1 MAEYTLTDFDK
12 KKVEQG
18 ASLGTKID
26 GEIVLSTII
35 NIYPISTNMYMGYVM
50 FNNDLH
56 QLFYFDTDG
65 NLYNQ
70 NKTKVGIAYIVDSTI
85 TKTTGTKLVRETSS
99 DGTSNA
105 RPFPR
110 HAVATALEVNEAASE
125 ESQQDST
132 EEIFSIATLQ
142 PREEVAASCLQS
154 MLQQYENP
162 LNIDNTKIK
171 QLVSKSYLFAQEFIN
186 QAVLYRE
193 KETTSA
199 TVENNKYA
207 SVDSESLSSDTDK
220 LLYNIATAMSNLIA
234 QDKNQYADQQKNGL
248 KLAATDV
255 NVKTL
260 PESIKTVVSGN
271 VNASVTGS
279 VNSSVSGSV
288 DAAVTGSVS
297 ASVSGSIN
305 ASVSGSVTTKQ
316 ESTSSGT

>member
-1 MAEYTLTDFDK
+1 MAEQLLTFDYSKATL
-12 KKVEQG
+12 G
-18 ASLGTKID
+18 ASLGYTN
-26 GEIVLSTII
+26 GSTIKI
-35 NIYPISTNMYMGYVM
+35 ATYVS
-50 FNNDLH
+50 FETDS
-56 QLFYFDTDG
+56 YFDGFISFGDNYKYGFMKDG
-65 NLYNQ
+65 RLY
-70 NKTKVGIAYIVDSTI
+70 TKEGEYVAKLGIVASSI

-99 DGTSNA
+99 DGKVNA

-110 HAVATALEVNEAASE
+110 NGIATASETDGTE
-125 ESQQDST
+125 ESNKK

-207 SVDSESLSSDTDK
+207 SVDSESLSRDTDK

-234 QDKNQYADQQKNGL
+234 QDKNQYVDQQKNGL

-260 PESIKTVVSGN
+260 PESIKTVVSG
-271 VNASVTGS
+271 
-279 VNSSVSGSV
+279 
-288 DAAVTGSVS
+288 SVS
-297 ASVSGSIN
+297 ASVSGN
-305 ASVSGSVTTKQ
+305 VDATVTGSVTTKQ
-316 ESTSSGT
+316 ESTPSGT

>member
-18 ASLGTKID
+18 ASLGMKID

-56 QLFYFDTDG
+56 QLFYFDSDG

-70 NKTKVGIAYIVDSTI
+70 YKTKVGIAYIVDSSI

-110 HAVATALEVNEAASE
+110 YGIATASETGGTE
-125 ESQQDST
+125 ESDKT

-142 PREEVAASCLQS
+142 PREEVAASCLQA
-154 MLQQYENP
+154 MIQKYENP

-171 QLVSKSYLFAQEFIN
+171 QLVSKSFLFAQEFIS

-207 SVDSESLSSDTDK
+207 SVDSDSLSSDTDK
-220 LLYNIATAMSNLIA
+220 LLYNIATAINNFIA

-260 PESIKTVVSGN
+260 PESIN
-271 VNASVTGS
+271 IN
-279 VNSSVSGSV
+279 
-288 DAAVTGSVS
+288 AAVT
-297 ASVSGSIN
+297 
-305 ASVSGSVTTKQ
+305 GSVTTKQ

>member
-1 MAEYTLTDFDK
+1 MEEYTLTDFDK
-12 KKVEQG
+12 YKVEQG

-26 GEIVLSTII
+26 DKIVLSTCI
-35 NIYPISTNMYMGYVM
+35 NIYPLGTNMYMGYVI
-50 FNNDLH
+50 FNNNLY
-56 QLFYFDTDG
+56 QLFYFDSDG
-65 NLYNQ
+65 NLYNL
-70 NKTKVGIAYIVDSTI
+70 NKTKVGVAYIVDSTI

-105 RPFPR
+105 RQFPR
-110 HAVATALEVNEAASE
+110 NRIATTSETGGTE
-125 ESQQDST
+125 ESDKT

-171 QLVSKSYLFAQEFIN
+171 QLVSKSFLFAQEFIN
-186 QAVLYRE
+186 QAVIYRE
-193 KETTSA
+193 KETTSE

-207 SVDSESLSSDTDK
+207 SVDSDSLSSDTDK
-220 LLYNIATAMSNLIA
+220 LLYNIATAINNFIY

-260 PESIKTVVSGN
+260 PESIN
-271 VNASVTGS
+271 IN
-279 VNSSVSGSV
+279 
-288 DAAVTGSVS
+288 AAVT
-297 ASVSGSIN
+297 
-305 ASVSGSVTTKQ
+305 GSVTTKQ

>member
-12 KKVEQG
+12 YKVEQG

-26 GEIVLSTII
+26 DKIVLSTCI
-35 NIYPISTNMYMGYVM
+35 NIYPLGTNMYMGYVI
-50 FNNDLH
+50 FNNNLY
-56 QLFYFDTDG
+56 QLFYFDSDG
-65 NLYNQ
+65 NLYNL
-70 NKTKVGIAYIVDSTI
+70 NKTKVGVAYIVDSNI

-110 HAVATALEVNEAASE
+110 YGIATASETGGTE
-125 ESQQDST
+125 ESGKE

-154 MLQQYENP
+154 MLQKYENP

-171 QLVSKSYLFAQEFIN
+171 QLVSKSFLFAQEFIN

-207 SVDSESLSSDTDK
+207 SVDSDSLSSDTDK
-220 LLYNIATAMSNLIA
+220 LLCNIATAINNFIA

-248 KLAATDV
+248 KLASTDV

-260 PESIKTVVSGN
+260 PESIN
-271 VNASVTGS
+271 IN
-279 VNSSVSGSV
+279 
-288 DAAVTGSVS
+288 AAVT
-297 ASVSGSIN
+297 
-305 ASVSGSVTTKQ
+305 GSVTTKQ

>member
-26 GEIVLSTII
+26 GEIVLSTYIDI
-35 NIYPISTNMYMGYVM
+35 FPIATNMYMGYVM
-50 FNNDLH
+50 FNNNLH

-70 NKTKVGIAYIVDSTI
+70 DKTKVGIVYIVDSSI

-110 HAVATALEVNEAASE
+110 NGIATASE
-125 ESQQDST
+125 TGGT

-142 PREEVAASCLQS
+142 PREEVAASCLQA
-154 MLQQYENP
+154 MLQKYTNP

-171 QLVSKSYLFAQEFIN
+171 QLVSKSFLFAQEFIN

-207 SVDSESLSSDTDK
+207 SVDSDSLSSDTDK
-220 LLYNIATAMSNLIA
+220 LLYNIATAINNFIA

-260 PESIKTVVSGN
+260 PESIKTVVSG
-271 VNASVTGS
+271 
-279 VNSSVSGSV
+279 
-288 DAAVTGSVS
+288 SVS
-297 ASVSGSIN
+297 ASVSGN
-305 ASVSGSVTTKQ
+305 VDAAVSGSITTKQ
-316 ESTSSGT
+316 ESTPSGT

>member
-1 MAEYTLTDFDK
+1 MAEYTLLAFDS
-12 KKVEQG
+12 QRARNG
-18 ASLGTKID
+18 ASVGYMDANNKVHIATEIKFYEIRRSDYFGYIMLD
-26 GEIVLSTII
+26 GEQYEFLANGYFYVNGDKQLLKIVES
-35 NIYPISTNMYMGYVM
+35 S
-50 FNNDLH
+50 
-56 QLFYFDTDG
+56 
-65 NLYNQ
+65 
-70 NKTKVGIAYIVDSTI
+70 I

-110 HAVATALEVNEAASE
+110 NGIATTSETGGTE
-125 ESQQDST
+125 ESDKT

-154 MLQQYENP
+154 MLQQYKNP

-171 QLVSKSYLFAQEFIN
+171 QLVSKSFLFAQEFIN

-207 SVDSESLSSDTDK
+207 SVDSDSLSSDTDK
-220 LLYNIATAMSNLIA
+220 LLYNIATAISNLIA

-271 VNASVTGS
+271 I
-279 VNSSVSGSV
+279 

-297 ASVSGSIN
+297 ATVIGSID
-305 ASVSGSVTTKQ
+305 AAVTGSVTTKK

>member
-18 ASLGTKID
+18 ASLGMKID
-26 GEIVLSTII
+26 GEIVLSTYIDI
-35 NIYPISTNMYMGYVM
+35 FPIATNMYMGYVM
-50 FNNDLH
+50 FNNNLH
-56 QLFYFDTDG
+56 QLFYFDSDG

-70 NKTKVGIAYIVDSTI
+70 SKTKVGVAYIVDSSI

-110 HAVATALEVNEAASE
+110 NAIATASEVDETSSE
-125 ESQQDST
+125 ESQQDT
-132 EEIFSIATLQ
+132 IEEIFSIATLQ

-199 TVENNKYA
+199 TVESNKYA
-207 SVDSESLSSDTDK
+207 SVDSDSLSSDTDK
-220 LLYNIATAMSNLIA
+220 LLYNISTAITNFIA

-260 PESIKTVVSGN
+260 PESIKTVVSG
-271 VNASVTGS
+271 SV
-279 VNSSVSGSV
+279 
-288 DAAVTGSVS
+288 
-297 ASVSGSIN
+297 N
-305 ASVSGSVTTKQ
+305 ASVSGNIDAAVSGSITTKQ

>member
-1 MAEYTLTDFDK
+1 MEEYTLTDFDK

-18 ASLGTKID
+18 ASLGMKID
-26 GEIVLSTII
+26 GEIVLSTTI
-35 NIYPISTNMYMGYVM
+35 NVYPISTNMYMGYVM

-56 QLFYFDTDG
+56 QLFYFDSDG

-70 NKTKVGIAYIVDSTI
+70 YKTKVGIAYIVDSSI

-110 HAVATALEVNEAASE
+110 YGIATASETGGTE
-125 ESQQDST
+125 ESGKE

-142 PREEVAASCLQS
+142 PREEVAASCLQA
-154 MLQQYENP
+154 MLQKYENP

-207 SVDSESLSSDTDK
+207 SVDSDSLSSDTDK
-220 LLYNIATAMSNLIA
+220 LLYNIATAINNFIA

-260 PESIKTVVSGN
+260 PESIN
-271 VNASVTGS
+271 IN
-279 VNSSVSGSV
+279 
-288 DAAVTGSVS
+288 AAVT
-297 ASVSGSIN
+297 
-305 ASVSGSVTTKQ
+305 GSVTTKQ

>member
-18 ASLGTKID
+18 ASLGMKID

-35 NIYPISTNMYMGYVM
+35 NIYPISINMYMGYVM

-56 QLFYFDTDG
+56 QLFYFDSDG

-70 NKTKVGIAYIVDSTI
+70 YKTKVGIAYIVDSSI
-85 TKTTGTKLVRETSS
+85 TKTTGTKLVRETFS

-110 HAVATALEVNEAASE
+110 NGIETTSETGGTE
-125 ESQQDST
+125 ESDKT

-171 QLVSKSYLFAQEFIN
+171 QLVSKSFLFAQEFIN

-207 SVDSESLSSDTDK
+207 SVDSDSLSRDTDK
-220 LLYNIATAMSNLIA
+220 LLYNIATAINNFIA

-260 PESIKTVVSGN
+260 PESIN
-271 VNASVTGS
+271 IN
-279 VNSSVSGSV
+279 
-288 DAAVTGSVS
+288 AAVT
-297 ASVSGSIN
+297 
-305 ASVSGSVTTKQ
+305 GSVTTKQ

>member
-1 MAEYTLTDFDK
+1 MAEYTLLAFDS
-12 KKVEQG
+12 QRARNG
-18 ASLGTKID
+18 ASVGYMDANNKVHIATEINFYEIRRSDYFGYIMLDGKQYEFLANGYFYVNGDKQLLKIV
-26 GEIVLSTII
+26 ES
-35 NIYPISTNMYMGYVM
+35 S
-50 FNNDLH
+50 
-56 QLFYFDTDG
+56 
-65 NLYNQ
+65 
-70 NKTKVGIAYIVDSTI
+70 I

-110 HAVATALEVNEAASE
+110 NGIATTSETGGTE
-125 ESQQDST
+125 ESDKT

-154 MLQQYENP
+154 MLQQYKNP
-162 LNIDNTKIK
+162 LSIDNTKIK
-171 QLVSKSYLFAQEFIN
+171 QLVSKSFLFAQEFIN

-207 SVDSESLSSDTDK
+207 SVDSDSLSSDTDK
-220 LLYNIATAMSNLIA
+220 LLYNIATAISNFIA

-260 PESIKTVVSGN
+260 PESIKTVVSG
-271 VNASVTGS
+271 
-279 VNSSVSGSV
+279 SV

-297 ASVSGSIN
+297 ASVSGNID
-305 ASVSGSVTTKQ
+305 AAVSGSVTTKQ

>member
-12 KKVEQG
+12 YKVEQG

-26 GEIVLSTII
+26 DKIVLSTCI
-35 NIYPISTNMYMGYVM
+35 NIYPLSTNMYMGYVI
-50 FNNDLH
+50 FNNNLY
-56 QLFYFDTDG
+56 QLFYFDSDG
-65 NLYNQ
+65 NLYNL
-70 NKTKVGIAYIVDSTI
+70 NKTKVGVAYIVDSNI

-99 DGTSNA
+99 DGKSNA

-110 HAVATALEVNEAASE
+110 YGIATASETGGTE
-125 ESQQDST
+125 ESGKE

-154 MLQQYENP
+154 MLQKYENP

-171 QLVSKSYLFAQEFIN
+171 QLVSKSFLFAQEFIN

-207 SVDSESLSSDTDK
+207 SVDSDSLSSDTDK
-220 LLYNIATAMSNLIA
+220 LLYNIATAINNFIA

-260 PESIKTVVSGN
+260 PESIN
-271 VNASVTGS
+271 IN
-279 VNSSVSGSV
+279 
-288 DAAVTGSVS
+288 AAVT
-297 ASVSGSIN
+297 
-305 ASVSGSVTTKQ
+305 GSVTTKQ

>member
-1 MAEYTLTDFDK
+1 MVEYTLTDFDK

-18 ASLGTKID
+18 ASLGMKID

-35 NIYPISTNMYMGYVM
+35 NIYPISTNMYMGYVI
-50 FNNDLH
+50 FNNNLH
-56 QLFYFDTDG
+56 QMFYFDSYG

-70 NKTKVGIAYIVDSTI
+70 NKTKVGVANIVDSSI

-110 HAVATALEVNEAASE
+110 YGIATASETGGTE
-125 ESQQDST
+125 ESGKE

-142 PREEVAASCLQS
+142 PREEVAASCLQA
-154 MLQQYENP
+154 MLQKYENP

-199 TVENNKYA
+199 TVENNKYV
-207 SVDSESLSSDTDK
+207 SVDSDSLSSDTDK
-220 LLYNIATAMSNLIA
+220 LLYNIAATINNFIA

-260 PESIKTVVSGN
+260 PESIN
-271 VNASVTGS
+271 IN
-279 VNSSVSGSV
+279 
-288 DAAVTGSVS
+288 AAVT
-297 ASVSGSIN
+297 
-305 ASVSGSVTTKQ
+305 GSVTTKQ

>member
-1 MAEYTLTDFDK
+1 MAEYTLLAFDS
-12 KKVEQG
+12 QRARNG
-18 ASLGTKID
+18 ASVGYIDANNKVHIATEIKFYEIRRSDYFGYIMLD
-26 GEIVLSTII
+26 GEQYEFLA
-35 NIYPISTNMYMGYVM
+35 NGYFYV
-50 FNNDLH
+50 NGDK
-56 QLFYFDTDG
+56 QL
-65 NLYNQ
+65 L
-70 NKTKVGIAYIVDSTI
+70 KLVESSI

-110 HAVATALEVNEAASE
+110 NGIATTSETGGTE
-125 ESQQDST
+125 ESDKT

-171 QLVSKSYLFAQEFIN
+171 QLVSKSFLFAQEFIN

-207 SVDSESLSSDTDK
+207 SVDSDSLSSDTDK
-220 LLYNIATAMSNLIA
+220 LLYNIAAAMNNFIA

-260 PESIKTVVSGN
+260 PESIKTVVSG
-271 VNASVTGS
+271 
-279 VNSSVSGSV
+279 
-288 DAAVTGSVS
+288 SVS
-297 ASVSGSIN
+297 ASVSGN
-305 ASVSGSVTTKQ
+305 VDAAVTGSVTTKQ

>member
-1 MAEYTLTDFDK
+1 MAEYTLLAFDS
-12 KKVEQG
+12 QRARNG
-18 ASLGTKID
+18 ASVGYMDANNKVHIATEIKFYEIRRSDYFGYIMLDGKQYEFLANGYFYVNGDKQLLKIV
-26 GEIVLSTII
+26 ES
-35 NIYPISTNMYMGYVM
+35 S
-50 FNNDLH
+50 
-56 QLFYFDTDG
+56 
-65 NLYNQ
+65 
-70 NKTKVGIAYIVDSTI
+70 I

-110 HAVATALEVNEAASE
+110 YGIATASETGGTE
-125 ESQQDST
+125 ESGKE

-154 MLQQYENP
+154 MLQKYENP

-171 QLVSKSYLFAQEFIN
+171 QLVSKSFLFAQEFIN

-207 SVDSESLSSDTDK
+207 SVDSDSLSSDTDK
-220 LLYNIATAMSNLIA
+220 LLYNIATAINNFIA

-248 KLAATDV
+248 KLAATD
-255 NVKTL
+255 
-260 PESIKTVVSGN
+260 IN
-271 VNASVTGS
+271 VNSLPDNISVK
-279 VNSSVSGSV
+279 VN
-288 DAAVTGSVS
+288 
-297 ASVSGSIN
+297 GSI
-305 ASVSGSVTTKQ
+305 TTKQ

>member
-1 MAEYTLTDFDK
+1 MAEYTLLAFDS
-12 KKVEQG
+12 QRARNG
-18 ASLGTKID
+18 ASVGYMDANNKVHIATEIKFYEIRRSDYFGYIMLDGKQYEFLANGYFYVNGDKQLLKIV
-26 GEIVLSTII
+26 ES
-35 NIYPISTNMYMGYVM
+35 S
-50 FNNDLH
+50 
-56 QLFYFDTDG
+56 
-65 NLYNQ
+65 
-70 NKTKVGIAYIVDSTI
+70 I

-110 HAVATALEVNEAASE
+110 NGIATTSETGGTE
-125 ESQQDST
+125 ESDKT

-154 MLQQYENP
+154 MLQRYTNP

-171 QLVSKSYLFAQEFIN
+171 QLVSKSFLFAQEFIN

-199 TVENNKYA
+199 TVESNKYA
-207 SVDSESLSSDTDK
+207 SVDSDSLSSDTDK

-260 PESIKTVVSGN
+260 PESIKTVVSG
-271 VNASVTGS
+271 
-279 VNSSVSGSV
+279 SVSATVIGSI
-288 DAAVTGSVS
+288 DAAVR
-297 ASVSGSIN
+297 
-305 ASVSGSVTTKQ
+305 GSVTTKQ

>member
-1 MAEYTLTDFDK
+1 MEEYTLTDFDK

-18 ASLGTKID
+18 ASLGMKID

-56 QLFYFDTDG
+56 QLFYFDSDG

-70 NKTKVGIAYIVDSTI
+70 YKTKVGIAYIVDSSI

-110 HAVATALEVNEAASE
+110 YGIATASETGGTE
-125 ESQQDST
+125 ESGKE

-154 MLQQYENP
+154 MLQNYENP

-171 QLVSKSYLFAQEFIN
+171 QLVSKSFLFAQEFIN

-193 KETTSA
+193 KETISA

-207 SVDSESLSSDTDK
+207 SVDSDSLSSDTDK
-220 LLYNIATAMSNLIA
+220 LLYNIATAINNFIA

-255 NVKTL
+255 NVNTL
-260 PESIKTVVSGN
+260 PDNISVK
-271 VNASVTGS
+271 VN
-279 VNSSVSGSV
+279 
-288 DAAVTGSVS
+288 
-297 ASVSGSIN
+297 
-305 ASVSGSVTTKQ
+305 GSVTTKQ

>member
-12 KKVEQG
+12 YKVEQG

-26 GEIVLSTII
+26 DKIVLSTFI
-35 NIYPISTNMYMGYVM
+35 NIYPLGTNMYMGYVI
-50 FNNDLH
+50 FNNNLY
-56 QLFYFDTDG
+56 QLFYFDSDG
-65 NLYNQ
+65 NLYNL
-70 NKTKVGIAYIVDSTI
+70 NKTKVGVAYIAESTI

-110 HAVATALEVNEAASE
+110 NGIATASETGGTE
-125 ESQQDST
+125 ESGKE

-142 PREEVAASCLQS
+142 PREEVAASCLQA
-154 MLQQYENP
+154 MLQKYENP

-171 QLVSKSYLFAQEFIN
+171 QLVSKSFLFAQEFIN

-207 SVDSESLSSDTDK
+207 SVDSDSLSSDTDK
-220 LLYNIATAMSNLIA
+220 LLYNIATAINNFIA

-255 NVKTL
+255 NVQTL
-260 PESIKTVVSGN
+260 PESIN
-271 VNASVTGS
+271 IN
-279 VNSSVSGSV
+279 
-288 DAAVTGSVS
+288 AAVT
-297 ASVSGSIN
+297 
-305 ASVSGSVTTKQ
+305 GSVTTKQ

>member
-18 ASLGTKID
+18 ASLGMKID

-35 NIYPISTNMYMGYVM
+35 NIYPISTNIYMGYVI
-50 FNNDLH
+50 FNNNLH
-56 QLFYFDTDG
+56 QMFYFDSYG

-70 NKTKVGIAYIVDSTI
+70 NKTKVGVANIVDSSI

-105 RPFPR
+105 RQFPR
-110 HAVATALEVNEAASE
+110 YGIATASEAGGTE
-125 ESQQDST
+125 ESGKE
-132 EEIFSIATLQ
+132 EEIFYIATLQ

-154 MLQQYENP
+154 MLQKYENP

-171 QLVSKSYLFAQEFIN
+171 QLVSKSFLFAQEFIN

-207 SVDSESLSSDTDK
+207 SVDSDSLSSDTDK
-220 LLYNIATAMSNLIA
+220 MLYNIATAINNFIA

-260 PESIKTVVSGN
+260 PESIN
-271 VNASVTGS
+271 IN
-279 VNSSVSGSV
+279 
-288 DAAVTGSVS
+288 AAVT
-297 ASVSGSIN
+297 
-305 ASVSGSVTTKQ
+305 GSVTTKQ

>member
-1 MAEYTLTDFDK
+1 MAEYTLLAFDS
-12 KKVEQG
+12 QRARNG
-18 ASLGTKID
+18 ASVGYMDANNKVHIATEIKFYEIRRSDYFGYIMLDGKQYEFLANGYFYVNGDKQLLKII
-26 GEIVLSTII
+26 ES
-35 NIYPISTNMYMGYVM
+35 S
-50 FNNDLH
+50 
-56 QLFYFDTDG
+56 
-65 NLYNQ
+65 
-70 NKTKVGIAYIVDSTI
+70 I

-110 HAVATALEVNEAASE
+110 NGIATASESGGTE
-125 ESQQDST
+125 ESDKT

-154 MLQQYENP
+154 MLQKYTNP

-171 QLVSKSYLFAQEFIN
+171 QLVSKSFLFAQEFIN

-207 SVDSESLSSDTDK
+207 SVDSDSLSSDTDK
-220 LLYNIATAMSNLIA
+220 LLYNIATAMNNFIA

-260 PESIKTVVSGN
+260 PESIKTVVSG
-271 VNASVTGS
+271 
-279 VNSSVSGSV
+279 SVSASISGNV
-288 DAAVTGSVS
+288 DAAVT
-297 ASVSGSIN
+297 
-305 ASVSGSVTTKQ
+305 GSVTTKQ

>member
-18 ASLGTKID
+18 ASLGMKID

-56 QLFYFDTDG
+56 QLFYFDSDG

-70 NKTKVGIAYIVDSTI
+70 YKTKVGIAYIVDSSI

-110 HAVATALEVNEAASE
+110 NGIATASEIGGTE
-125 ESQQDST
+125 ESGKE

-142 PREEVAASCLQS
+142 PREGVAASCLQS
-154 MLQQYENP
+154 MLQKYENP

-171 QLVSKSYLFAQEFIN
+171 QLVSKSFLFAQEFIN

-207 SVDSESLSSDTDK
+207 SVDSDSLSSDTDK
-220 LLYNIATAMSNLIA
+220 LLYNIATAINNFIA

-260 PESIKTVVSGN
+260 PDNISVK
-271 VNASVTGS
+271 VN
-279 VNSSVSGSV
+279 
-288 DAAVTGSVS
+288 
-297 ASVSGSIN
+297 
-305 ASVSGSVTTKQ
+305 GSVTTKQ

>member
-1 MAEYTLTDFDK
+1 MAEYTLLAFDS
-12 KKVEQG
+12 QRARNG
-18 ASLGTKID
+18 ASVGYMDANNKVHIATEIGFYGIRRSDYFGYIILDGVLYEFLANGYFYVNGNKQLLKII
-26 GEIVLSTII
+26 ES
-35 NIYPISTNMYMGYVM
+35 S
-50 FNNDLH
+50 
-56 QLFYFDTDG
+56 
-65 NLYNQ
+65 
-70 NKTKVGIAYIVDSTI
+70 I

-99 DGTSNA
+99 DGTANA

-110 HAVATALEVNEAASE
+110 NGIAATSETGGTE
-125 ESQQDST
+125 ESDKE

-154 MLQQYENP
+154 MLQQYRNP

-207 SVDSESLSSDTDK
+207 SVDSDSLSSDTDK
-220 LLYNIATAMSNLIA
+220 LLYNIATAINNFIA

-260 PESIKTVVSGN
+260 PESIKTVVSG
-271 VNASVTGS
+271 
-279 VNSSVSGSV
+279 
-288 DAAVTGSVS
+288 
-297 ASVSGSIN
+297 
-305 ASVSGSVTTKQ
+305 SVTTKQ

>member
-12 KKVEQG
+12 YKVEQG

-26 GEIVLSTII
+26 DKIVISTCI
-35 NIYPISTNMYMGYVM
+35 NIYPLSTNMYMGYVI
-50 FNNDLH
+50 FNNNLY
-56 QLFYFDTDG
+56 QLFYFDSDG
-65 NLYNQ
+65 NLYNL
-70 NKTKVGIAYIVDSTI
+70 NKTKVGVAYIVDSNI

-110 HAVATALEVNEAASE
+110 YGIATASETGGTE
-125 ESQQDST
+125 ESDKE

-154 MLQQYENP
+154 MLQKYENP

-171 QLVSKSYLFAQEFIN
+171 QLVSKSFLFAQEFIN

-207 SVDSESLSSDTDK
+207 SVDSDSLSSDTDK
-220 LLYNIATAMSNLIA
+220 LLYNIATAINNFIA

-260 PESIKTVVSGN
+260 PESIN
-271 VNASVTGS
+271 IN
-279 VNSSVSGSV
+279 
-288 DAAVTGSVS
+288 AAVT
-297 ASVSGSIN
+297 
-305 ASVSGSVTTKQ
+305 GSVTTKQ

>member
-12 KKVEQG
+12 YKVEQG

-26 GEIVLSTII
+26 DKIVLSTCI
-35 NIYPISTNMYMGYVM
+35 NIYPLCTNMYMGYVI
-50 FNNDLH
+50 FNNNLY
-56 QLFYFDTDG
+56 QLFYFDSDG
-65 NLYNQ
+65 NLYNL
-70 NKTKVGIAYIVDSTI
+70 NKTKVGVAYIVDSNI

-99 DGTSNA
+99 DGTSKA
-105 RPFPR
+105 RPFHR
-110 HAVATALEVNEAASE
+110 YGIATASETGGTE
-125 ESQQDST
+125 ESGKE

-154 MLQQYENP
+154 MLQKYENP

-171 QLVSKSYLFAQEFIN
+171 QLVSKSFLFAQEFIN

-207 SVDSESLSSDTDK
+207 SVDSDSLSSDTDK
-220 LLYNIATAMSNLIA
+220 LLYNIATAINNFIA

-260 PESIKTVVSGN
+260 PESIN
-271 VNASVTGS
+271 IN
-279 VNSSVSGSV
+279 
-288 DAAVTGSVS
+288 AAVT
-297 ASVSGSIN
+297 
-305 ASVSGSVTTKQ
+305 GSVTTKQ

>member
-12 KKVEQG
+12 YKVEQG

-26 GEIVLSTII
+26 DKIVLSTCI
-35 NIYPISTNMYMGYVM
+35 NIYPLSTNMYMGYVI
-50 FNNDLH
+50 FNNNLY
-56 QLFYFDTDG
+56 QLFYFDSDG
-65 NLYNQ
+65 NLYNL
-70 NKTKVGIAYIVDSTI
+70 NKTKVGVAYIVDSTI

-105 RPFPR
+105 RQFPR
-110 HAVATALEVNEAASE
+110 NRIATTSETGGTE
-125 ESQQDST
+125 ESDKT

-171 QLVSKSYLFAQEFIN
+171 QLVSKSFLFAQEFIN

-207 SVDSESLSSDTDK
+207 SVDSDSLSSDTDK
-220 LLYNIATAMSNLIA
+220 LLYNIATAINNFIA

-260 PESIKTVVSGN
+260 PESIN
-271 VNASVTGS
+271 IN
-279 VNSSVSGSV
+279 
-288 DAAVTGSVS
+288 AAVT
-297 ASVSGSIN
+297 
-305 ASVSGSVTTKQ
+305 GSVTTKQ

>member
-1 MAEYTLTDFDK
+1 MAEQLLNFDYSKATL
-12 KKVEQG
+12 G
-18 ASLGTKID
+18 ASLGYTN
-26 GEIVLSTII
+26 GSTIKI
-35 NIYPISTNMYMGYVM
+35 ATYVS
-50 FNNDLH
+50 FETDS
-56 QLFYFDTDG
+56 YFDGFVSFGDNYKYGFKKDG
-65 NLYNQ
+65 KFYTE
-70 NKTKVGIAYIVDSTI
+70 KGKFVGTLGIVDSTI

-99 DGTSNA
+99 DGKANA

-110 HAVATALEVNEAASE
+110 NGIATASETDGTE
-125 ESQQDST
+125 ESDKK

-260 PESIKTVVSGN
+260 PESIKTVVSG
-271 VNASVTGS
+271 
-279 VNSSVSGSV
+279 SV

>member
-35 NIYPISTNMYMGYVM
+35 NIYPIGTNMYMGYVI
-50 FNNDLH
+50 FSNNLY
-56 QLFYFDTDG
+56 QLFYFDSDG
-65 NLYNQ
+65 NLYNL
-70 NKTKVGIAYIVDSTI
+70 NKTKVGVAYIAESTI

-110 HAVATALEVNEAASE
+110 NGIATASETGGTE
-125 ESQQDST
+125 ESGKE

-154 MLQQYENP
+154 MLQKYENP

-193 KETTSA
+193 KDTTSA

-207 SVDSESLSSDTDK
+207 SVDSDSLSSDTDK
-220 LLYNIATAMSNLIA
+220 LLYNIATAINNFIA

-248 KLAATDV
+248 KLAATD
-255 NVKTL
+255 
-260 PESIKTVVSGN
+260 IN
-271 VNASVTGS
+271 VNSLPDNISVK
-279 VNSSVSGSV
+279 VN
-288 DAAVTGSVS
+288 
-297 ASVSGSIN
+297 
-305 ASVSGSVTTKQ
+305 GSVTTKQ

>member
-1 MAEYTLTDFDK
+1 MAEYTLLAFDS
-12 KKVEQG
+12 QRARNG
-18 ASLGTKID
+18 ASVGYMDANNKVHIATEITFYERRMSDYFGYIMLDGKQYEFLVNGYFYVNGDKQLLKIV
-26 GEIVLSTII
+26 ES
-35 NIYPISTNMYMGYVM
+35 S
-50 FNNDLH
+50 
-56 QLFYFDTDG
+56 
-65 NLYNQ
+65 
-70 NKTKVGIAYIVDSTI
+70 I

-105 RPFPR
+105 RPFHR
-110 HAVATALEVNEAASE
+110 YGIATASETGGTE
-125 ESQQDST
+125 ESGKE

-142 PREEVAASCLQS
+142 PREEVAASCLQA
-154 MLQQYENP
+154 MLQKYTNP

-171 QLVSKSYLFAQEFIN
+171 QLVSKSFLFAQEFIN

-207 SVDSESLSSDTDK
+207 SVDSDSLSSDTDK
-220 LLYNIATAMSNLIA
+220 LLYNIATAINNFIA

-260 PESIKTVVSGN
+260 PESIKTVVSG
-271 VNASVTGS
+271 
-279 VNSSVSGSV
+279 
-288 DAAVTGSVS
+288 SVS
-297 ASVSGSIN
+297 ASVSGNID
-305 ASVSGSVTTKQ
+305 AAVTGSVTTKQ

>member
-1 MAEYTLTDFDK
+1 MAEYTLLAFDS
-12 KKVEQG
+12 QRARNG
-18 ASLGTKID
+18 ASVGYMDANNKVHIATEIKFYEIRRSDYFGYIMLDGKQYEFLANGYFYVNGDKQLLKIV
-26 GEIVLSTII
+26 ES
-35 NIYPISTNMYMGYVM
+35 S
-50 FNNDLH
+50 
-56 QLFYFDTDG
+56 
-65 NLYNQ
+65 
-70 NKTKVGIAYIVDSTI
+70 I

-110 HAVATALEVNEAASE
+110 NGIATTSETGGTE
-125 ESQQDST
+125 ESDKT

-154 MLQQYENP
+154 MLQRYTNP

-171 QLVSKSYLFAQEFIN
+171 QLVSKSFLFAQEFIN

-207 SVDSESLSSDTDK
+207 SVDSDSLSSDTDK
-220 LLYNIATAMSNLIA
+220 LLYNIATAMNNFIA
-234 QDKNQYADQQKNGL
+234 QDKIQYADQQKNGL

-260 PESIKTVVSGN
+260 PESIKTVVSG
-271 VNASVTGS
+271 
-279 VNSSVSGSV
+279 
-288 DAAVTGSVS
+288 SVS
-297 ASVSGSIN
+297 ASVSGN
-305 ASVSGSVTTKQ
+305 VDAAVTGSVTTKQ

>member
-18 ASLGTKID
+18 ASLGMKID

-56 QLFYFDTDG
+56 QLFYFDSDG

-70 NKTKVGIAYIVDSTI
+70 YKTKVGIAYIVNSSI

-110 HAVATALEVNEAASE
+110 YGIATASETVGTE
-125 ESQQDST
+125 ESDKT

-142 PREEVAASCLQS
+142 PREEVAASCLQA
-154 MLQQYENP
+154 MLQKYENP

-207 SVDSESLSSDTDK
+207 SVDSDSLSSDTDK
-220 LLYNIATAMSNLIA
+220 LLYNIATAINNFIA

-260 PESIKTVVSGN
+260 PESIN
-271 VNASVTGS
+271 IN
-279 VNSSVSGSV
+279 
-288 DAAVTGSVS
+288 AAVT
-297 ASVSGSIN
+297 
-305 ASVSGSVTTKQ
+305 GSVTTKQ

>member
-1 MAEYTLTDFDK
+1 MTEYTLTDFDK

-18 ASLGTKID
+18 ASLGMKID

-56 QLFYFDTDG
+56 QLFYFDSDG

-70 NKTKVGIAYIVDSTI
+70 YKTKVGIAYIVDSSI
-85 TKTTGTKLVRETSS
+85 TKTTGTKLVRETFS
-99 DGTSNA
+99 DGTSNV
-105 RPFPR
+105 RQFPR
-110 HAVATALEVNEAASE
+110 NGIETTSETGGTE
-125 ESQQDST
+125 ESDKT
-132 EEIFSIATLQ
+132 EEIFYIATLQ

-171 QLVSKSYLFAQEFIN
+171 QLVIKSFLFAQEFIN

-207 SVDSESLSSDTDK
+207 SVDSDSLSSDTDK
-220 LLYNIATAMSNLIA
+220 LLYNIATAINNFIA

-248 KLAATDV
+248 KLASTDV

-260 PESIKTVVSGN
+260 PESIN
-271 VNASVTGS
+271 
-279 VNSSVSGSV
+279 
-288 DAAVTGSVS
+288 
-297 ASVSGSIN
+297 IN
-305 ASVSGSVTTKQ
+305 AAITGSVTTKQ